1 LVKLVNSLAKNWY
14 NQERIPVTMYPPLRW
29 YLSLFLYLRNVDV
42 DVSKGSVTGAP
53 ASVLD
58 SIFII
63 GVKGF
68 N

>member
-1 LVKLVNSLAKNWY
+1 
-14 NQERIPVTMYPPLRW
+14 MYPPLRW